1 LIDLIARMMVAP
13 AQAEEPLVP
22 LICVTER
29 ESSVVKSVVVK
40 VVAPAEAGAQVLTF
54 SRRPI
59 HCFACAFAAAFW
71 LTSLLPPSASARTL
85 AEIQGRGLIS
95 MCAHPDAL
103 PHASD
108 RPDAPGFQIE
118 IGRALAASL
127 GFPLQVDW
135 IVARMRAG
143 LVDCDLL
150 LDTIADPDVQR
161 GPVKLS
167 HAYQKSGVALAL
179 RPGNDAVQGFK
190 DLRPEQRVGV
200 MVGSVASVVLGKR
213 GLHTVPYSFESEMV
227 EDLAKG
233 TLDAGAVS
241 PASIAYYIH
250 AHPGAG
256 LRFVHAYDAE
266 PELRW
271 NLAVGLRRSDD
282 ALVAAVNA
290 ALDKLIDDG
299 TLARI
304 YARYGVDY
312 RRP

>member
-1 LIDLIARMMVAP
+1 MTVAAVLAIIAVFP
-13 AQAEEPLVP
+13 
-22 LICVTER
+22 
-29 ESSVVKSVVVK
+29 
-40 VVAPAEAGAQVLTF
+40 
-54 SRRPI
+54 
-59 HCFACAFAAAFW
+59 
-71 LTSLLPPSASARTL
+71 ASARTL
-85 AEIQGRGLIS
+85 AEVRARGTIS
-95 MCAHPDAL
+95 MCANPDAL
-103 PHASD
+103 PHASN
-108 RPDAPGFQIE
+108 RPETPGFQVDL
-118 IGRALAASL
+118 GRALAAGL
-127 GFPLQVDW
+127 GLPLEIDW
-135 IVARMRAG
+135 IVPRIRAG

-150 LDTIADPDVQR
+150 FDTIADPDVQR

-179 RPGNDAVQGFK
+179 RPGNDAVQGFG

-213 GLHTVPYSFESEMV
+213 GLRTVPYSFESDMV
-227 EDLAKG
+227 DDLAKG
-233 TLDAGAVS
+233 TLDACAVS

-250 AHPGAG
+250 AHPAAG
-256 LRFVHAYDAE
+256 LRLVHAYDAE

-271 NLAVGLRRSDD
+271 NLAVGMRRSDD